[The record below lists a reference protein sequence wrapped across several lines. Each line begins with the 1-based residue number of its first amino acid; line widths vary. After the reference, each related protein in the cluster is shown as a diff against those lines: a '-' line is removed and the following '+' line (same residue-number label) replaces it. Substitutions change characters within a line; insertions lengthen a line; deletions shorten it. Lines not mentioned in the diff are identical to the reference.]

1 MSVYKRGK
9 KGTHWHY
16 YFRVRGVRYRGV
28 ISEARTKW
36 EAEQAEITIKRE
48 IFEGRFGQ
56 GDLGSGK
63 LADFIEKV
71 FLPWSKANK
80 RSWKHDEFRVRPI
93 CEYFGSKVFR
103 EISPLLVEKFKR
115 DRRESMTKRETVRS
129 PASVNH
135 ELTLL
140 SKIFNLAIDYRVTD
154 SNPCT
159 KVRKYHVDNK
169 RYRYLLPE
177 EEPALMA
184 ALSGPRAHL
193 KPLVKVAL
201 GTGMRLGEQLRLGW
215 DKVDFSRGVLIVTKT
230 KSGKDRD
237 IPMNPE
243 VHETLRAL
251 RDLSTGQGYVFV
263 NPRTG
268 TRVTEVKR
276 GFGTALRIAGIEG
289 LVWHDL
295 RATFGTRLGEAG
307 YDAFTIAALMGH
319 SDIHTTARYVRATD
333 RNKREAVE
341 AAMLGSQKVV
351 HKLATRQQRPVTLA
365 AVNY

>member
-9 KGTHWHY
+9 KSTHWHY
-16 YFRVRGVRYRGV
+16 YFRVRGVRYRGA
-28 ISEARTKW
+28 ITEARTKW
-36 EAEQAEITIKRE
+36 EAEQAETKIKQE

-56 GDLGSGK
+56 LDLGSEK

-71 FLPWSKANK
+71 FVPWSKANK
-80 RSWKHDEFRVRPI
+80 RSWRHDEFRARTI
-93 CEYFGSKVFR
+93 REYFGGKTFR

-115 DRRESMTKRETVRS
+115 DRRESMTKRQTVSS

-140 SKIFNLAIDYRVTD
+140 SKIFNLAIDYKVTD
-154 SNPCT
+154 SNPCI
-159 KVRKYHVDNK
+159 KVRKYRLDNK

-193 KPLVKVAL
+193 NPLVKVAL

-215 DKVDFSRGVLIVTKT
+215 DKVDFSRGVLLVTRT
-230 KSGKDRD
+230 KSGKDRE

-243 VHETLRAL
+243 VLEVLISLREGSSG
-251 RDLSTGQGYVFV
+251 RGYVFV

-268 TRVTEVKR
+268 TRITEVKR